1 MDHPRYLYVKI
12 PSFLTRYPARVFRWF
27 FPERPT
33 TLSAVTQGDI
43 VLGLQKRNEAFLFLH
58 IKNPVAFKRILKT
71 QLIRDITT
79 TAKVVL
85 FDEEIASHNRHH
97 PDPDDLHAS
106 VHGFNLAFSAVGLAK
121 LGANVEA
128 SFPTDTAFKNGQQ
141 ADALLNL
148 GDPQDARGGL
158 PTWKEAYK
166 GESPITAPTRENL
179 DHLVGRLLKSLGH
192 SVQLVKR
199 KDGAVRPGRDRGH
212 EHFGYRDGIA
222 RPAIKGF
229 NDLDRPPGETV
240 SHPGVFLTDLG
251 TGQWTEFGSFMVFRE
266 LRQYVPEFD
275 ELVQAAATSCLPAR
289 VSPDVIGA
297 PIALAP
303 THDDPKLGKDPQKRQ
318 NFDFKSD
325 ILQEVCPYAAHI
337 RKNNPRRGSAPAN
350 IPTADNLILRA
361 GIPYGESSLLLLP
374 LHLRSSLTY
383 ARLLAGPEVS
393 PDELIKNRTEQERG
407 LFFVCYQSKIENGFQ
422 FLQRARLNNSFFPPA
437 NAAKILSPGID
448 LIAGQG
454 TDKGVR
460 TAQGIKP
467 GNSQDLANKVSA
479 PPFVVP
485 RGGEYF
491 FVPSIPGL
499 KHLANLANV
508 DFHPKGAA
516 GFSEGG
522 GSRAG
527 GGRGAAF
534 RSSDDGK
541 GVLVV

>member
-1 MDHPRYLYVKI
+1 MDHPHYLYVKI
-12 PSFLTRYPARVFRWF
+12 PSFLTRYPRRVFRWF

-43 VLGLQKRNEAFLFLH
+43 VLGLQKRHEAFLFLT
-58 IKNPVAFKRILKT
+58 IKNAAAFKRILKT

-85 FDEEIASHNRHH
+85 FDEEIAAHNRHH
-97 PDPDDLHAS
+97 PDPEDLHAS

-121 LGANVEA
+121 LGVNVEA

-158 PTWKEAYK
+158 PTWKVAYT
-166 GESPITAPTRENL
+166 GESPRPRLSAQPP
-179 DHLVGRLLKSLGH
+179 LVGRLLKSLGH

-229 NDLDRPPGETV
+229 NDLERPPGETV

-251 TGQWTEFGSFMVFRE
+251 TGQWTEFGSFMAFRE

-275 ELVQAAATSCLPAR
+275 EFVQAAATSCLPDR
-289 VSPDVIGA
+289 VSPDFIGARVVGRWKSA

-303 THDDPKLGKDPQKRQ
+303 TQDHPQLGKDPQKRQ

-325 ILQEVCPYAAHI
+325 VLQEVCPYAAHI

-350 IPTADNLILRA
+350 IPTGDNLILRA
-361 GIPYGESSLLLLP
+361 GIPYGGPTSRLVRLDFGGLADVRASS
-374 LHLRSSLTY
+374 
-383 ARLLAGPEVS
+383 AGPEVS
-393 PDELIKNRTEQERG
+393 TDELIKNRTEQDRG

-437 NAAKILSPGID
+437 NAAKILSPGVD

-467 GNSQDLANKVSA
+467 GNAQDLANKVNA

-499 KHLANLANV
+499 KHVANLPNV
-508 DFHPKGAA
+508 DLHPAA
-516 GFSEGG
+516 AMGFSEGG
-522 GSRAG
+522 ARG
-527 GGRGAAF
+527 GV
-534 RSSDDGK
+534 DDGK

>member
-58 IKNPVAFKRILKT
+58 IKNPAAFKRILKT

-128 SFPTDTAFKNGQQ
+128 SFPTDTAFKNGHRIDGV
-141 ADALLNL
+141 A
-148 GDPQDARGGL
+148 
-158 PTWKEAYK
+158 
-166 GESPITAPTRENL
+166 IVTAPTRENL

-275 ELVQAAATSCLPAR
+275 EFVQAAATSCLPAR
-289 VSPDVIGA
+289 VSPDLIGA

-303 THDDPKLGKDPQKRQ
+303 TQDEPKLGKDPQKRQ

-325 ILQEVCPYAAHI
+325 ILQEVW
-337 RKNNPRRGSAPAN
+337 G
-350 IPTADNLILRA
+350 
-361 GIPYGESSLLLLP
+361 
-374 LHLRSSLTY
+374 SLTY
-383 ARLLAGPEVS
+383 ARPLAGPEVS

>member
-1 MDHPRYLYVKI
+1 MDHPHYLYVKI
-12 PSFLTRYPARVFRWF
+12 PSFLTRYPRRVFRWF

-33 TLSAVTQGDI
+33 ILSAVTQGDI
-43 VLGLQKRNEAFLFLH
+43 VLGLQKRNEAFLFLT
-58 IKNPVAFKRILKT
+58 IKNAAAFKRILKT

-85 FDEEIASHNRHH
+85 FDEEIAAHHRHH
-97 PDPDDLHAS
+97 PDPEDLHAS

-121 LGANVEA
+121 LGVNVEA

-158 PTWKEAYK
+158 PTWKRA
-166 GESPITAPTRENL
+166 GRRIDGVAIVTAPTRENL

-229 NDLDRPPGETV
+229 NDLERPPGETV

-251 TGQWTEFGSFMVFRE
+251 TGQWTEFGSFMAFRE

-275 ELVQAAATSCLPAR
+275 EFVQAAATSCLPDR
-289 VSPDVIGA
+289 VSPDFIGARAVGRWKSA

-303 THDDPKLGKDPQKRQ
+303 TQDHPQLGKDPQKRQ

-325 ILQEVCPYAAHI
+325 VLQEVCPYAAHI

-350 IPTADNLILRA
+350 IPTGDNLILRA
-361 GIPYGESSLLLLP
+361 GIPYGGSSS
-374 LHLRSSLTY
+374 R
-383 ARLLAGPEVS
+383 PEVS
-393 PDELIKNRTEQERG
+393 PDELIKNRTEQDRG

-437 NAAKILSPGID
+437 NAAKILSPGVD

-467 GNSQDLANKVSA
+467 GNSQDLANKVNA

-499 KHLANLANV
+499 KHVANLPNV
-508 DFHPKGAA
+508 DLHPAA
-516 GFSEGG
+516 AVGFSEGG
-522 GSRAG
+522 ARGG
-527 GGRGAAF
+527 GGRGVV
-534 RSSDDGK
+534 DDGK